1 MTETT
6 NCSEPQQLHDES
18 WKTLLAELKTEL
30 ESACGRT
37 NILTETILDDWKT
50 QIQSGIRDGQAIIRQ
65 ITMQAFITDYVI
77 NERIN
82 GTMSDV
88 EFKRIC
94 DELRNPNG
102 LDSMY
107 AKILHLLAG
116 SSVAINEFSI
126 SEDDGAH

>member
-1 MTETT
+1 MTETN
-6 NCSEPQQLHDES
+6 NCTQPQQLHDES

-65 ITMQAFITDYVI
+65 ITMQTLVTDYVI

-82 GTMSDV
+82 GTMSDT

-94 DELRNPNG
+94 DELRRPNG
-102 LDSMY
+102 LDNMY

-116 SSVAINEFSI
+116 SSVAINAFSI
-126 SEDDGAH
+126 SGEEGAY